1 MRSTKTSTNMTG
13 NQNKILEVSN
23 LARTNLK
30 KNHTAT
36 KWTARQMASET
47 TKTERKLLRRKK
59 TTKLNGIKVTSRQ
72 CRNPLQLDAS
82 TVRASSS
89 DKRKQSDQKENC
101 VFPKRA
107 PSYRTSSQSSMH
119 ALYASRT
126 RRLDSDW
133 SAAVVSVQLQFP
145 RGPEP
150 NISRSRSPR
159 AALNPRPRSC

>member
-59 TTKLNGIKVTSRQ
+59 TTKLNGIKVTSNAVTHFSWMPLLCALPAAINVNSPTRKRIAYSQ
-72 CRNPLQLDAS
+72 RERLLIELLLSRRCMRCTPHVLDDWIQIGRRRWCRYSCNFHGD
-82 TVRASSS
+82 
-89 DKRKQSDQKENC
+89 
-101 VFPKRA
+101 
-107 PSYRTSSQSSMH
+107 
-119 ALYASRT
+119 
-126 RRLDSDW
+126 
-133 SAAVVSVQLQFP
+133 
-145 RGPEP
+145 
-150 NISRSRSPR
+150 RSRIYHVR
-159 AALNPRPRSC
+159 DHH